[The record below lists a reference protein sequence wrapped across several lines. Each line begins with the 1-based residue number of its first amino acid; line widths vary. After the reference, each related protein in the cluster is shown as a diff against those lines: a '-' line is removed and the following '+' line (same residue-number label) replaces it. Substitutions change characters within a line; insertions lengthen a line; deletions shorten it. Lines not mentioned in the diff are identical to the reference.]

1 MQGDRS
7 VYLAC
12 RLSRSGFSGE
22 RVFRVCCHDGSEHV
36 GVAPTHYCHTI
47 AGEPLGR
54 DLPPKGARIEGLI
67 EGILVDRGSK
77 RITVALPDGDTIQV
91 DPDQLRSPE
100 GALHVSV
107 GS

>member
-22 RVFRVCCHDGSEHV
+22 RVFRVACQDGSEHV
-36 GVAPTHYCHTI
+36 GVAPTHYWLTS
-47 AGEPLGR
+47 AGEPLGP
-54 DLPPKGARIEGLI
+54 DLPPKGERIQGLI
-67 EGILVDRGSK
+67 EGILVDHGSK

-91 DPDQLRSPE
+91 NPDQLRSPE
-100 GALHVSV
+100 GVAHVPV